1 MNANMGSLDRIIRLV
16 LVVAAVGLYLMNMIS
31 GTVAIVLG
39 VLAAIFLLTSIIGF
53 CPLYRIV
60 GLSTRS
66 TANS

>member
-53 CPLYRIV
+53 CPLYKIV